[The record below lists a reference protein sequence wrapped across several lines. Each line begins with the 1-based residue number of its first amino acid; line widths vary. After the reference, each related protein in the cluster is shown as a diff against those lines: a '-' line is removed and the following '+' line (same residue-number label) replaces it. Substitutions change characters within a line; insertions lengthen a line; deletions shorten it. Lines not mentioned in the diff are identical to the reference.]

1 MDDFSSAKESLMRRF
16 FVGRENISGAQA
28 TITGPELDHMVKVMR
43 LGPGDPVR
51 LFDDQGWEHEGVL
64 KSRDG
69 RRGEVTILSS
79 YRPERESA
87 LRITL
92 AQALGKGDKMDFI
105 VEKAVE
111 LGVSG
116 IVPFVSGHT
125 VPRLSGE
132 KAIRRKTRWQ
142 KIALSASKQCGRTR
156 VPEIQD
162 LTSFTD
168 LVRDPPAGDL
178 RVVLWEGEASCGI
191 GQLKTERDQ
200 VASLI
205 LVIGPEGGFTDQ
217 EILLATQHG
226 FRSVH
231 LGKRI
236 LRTETAALAALA
248 TAQLLWGDLGV
259 R

>member
-1 MDDFSSAKESLMRRF
+1 
-16 FVGRENISGAQA
+16 
-28 TITGPELDHMVKVMR
+28 MVKVMR

-51 LFDDQGWEHEGVL
+51 LFDDQGWEHEGVF
-64 KSRDG
+64 KSYDG
-69 RRGEVTILSS
+69 RRAEVTILRS

-87 LRITL
+87 LQITL

-111 LGVSG
+111 LGVSS
-116 IVPFVSGHT
+116 IVPFVSEHT
-125 VPRLSGE
+125 VPRLSSE
-132 KAIRRKTRWQ
+132 KAVRRQARWQ

-156 VPEIQD
+156 VPEIHE
-162 LTSFTD
+162 LTSFAD
-168 LVRDPPAGDL
+168 LVRSPATGDL
-178 RVVLWEGEASCGI
+178 RVVFWEGESSCGI
-191 GQLKTERDQ
+191 GQLKAERDQ
-200 VASLI
+200 IASLI
-205 LVIGPEGGFTDQ
+205 LAIGPEGGFSVQ
-217 EILLATQHG
+217 EIALALRHG
-226 FRSVH
+226 FRTVH